1 MTNQNNISE
10 NQTIKTIQTKYF
22 NILKIQEPGNLFVG
36 LSSGILLCNSSYAL
50 NFNFY
55 LILLIKDESLHHRQ
69 QLLPP

>member
-22 NILKIQEPGNLFVG
+22 NILKTQKPGNSFAG
-36 LSSGILLCNSSYAL
+36 LLSGILFCNSSYVL

-55 LILLIKDESLHHRQ
+55 LILLAKDESLHHKQ